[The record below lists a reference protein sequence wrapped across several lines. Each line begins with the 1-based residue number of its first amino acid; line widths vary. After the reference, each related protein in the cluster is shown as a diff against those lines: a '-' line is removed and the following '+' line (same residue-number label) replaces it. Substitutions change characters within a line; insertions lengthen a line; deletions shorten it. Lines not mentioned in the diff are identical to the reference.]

1 MAHGLRREKNHLRAV
16 VRCIHVDRIVGGDCD
31 HHDPRNAPAACA
43 LEGRDVAR
51 FTACKNHL
59 RQMGIALKLYVD
71 DMRGRYPMFGY
82 YTNELL
88 VSYVEWPEAL
98 RPYYPIAWTNRDFHC
113 PGYNG
118 VVMTSGSAATANG
131 GTASWGGYAGS
142 YGYNGPGSW
151 NPLFKLQH
159 PPHLGLGEGYL
170 DYDASNPRAI
180 KYPPPISESQLKAPS
195 EMLAFG
201 DSRAGRGP
209 DFFPPTK
216 WFGAETRPWT
226 VGIWDCFQIFYFAL
240 PATDGII
247 ISHSATRGL
256 RA

>member
-1 MAHGLRREKNHLRAV
+1 
-16 VRCIHVDRIVGGDCD
+16 
-31 HHDPRNAPAACA
+31 
-43 LEGRDVAR
+43 
-51 FTACKNHL
+51 
-59 RQMGIALKLYVD
+59 MGIALKLYVD

-88 VSYVEWPEAL
+88 VSYIEWPEAL
-98 RPYYPIAWTNRDFHC
+98 RSYYPIAWTNRDFHC

-151 NPLFKLQH
+151 NSLFKLQH

-170 DYDASNPRAI
+170 DYDASNPRAV
-180 KYPPPISESQLKAPS
+180 KYPPPISESQLNAPS

-209 DFFPPTK
+209 DVFPPHKVVWGGDSSLDCGNLGLFPDFLLCPARHGRNYNFAFCDARVAGINPFVMFNPTNSAVL
-216 WFGAETRPWT
+216 WNIDHQPHPETW
-226 VGIWDCFQIFYFAL
+226 
-240 PATDGII
+240 
-247 ISHSATRGL
+247 
-256 RA
+256 